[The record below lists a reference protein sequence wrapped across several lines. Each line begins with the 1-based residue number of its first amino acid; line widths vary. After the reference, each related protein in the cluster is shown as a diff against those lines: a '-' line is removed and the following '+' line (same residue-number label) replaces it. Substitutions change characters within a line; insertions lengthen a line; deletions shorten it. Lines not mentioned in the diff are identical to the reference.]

1 LREATGLKVPKAS
14 VEKALTLLMQRGLLS
29 AELKMRPENGYIH
42 IPLSREPFAWEL
54 EMIRNK
60 VPEMVLCDSEFPERQ
75 DKITRFVDFLSDEL
89 PPHLLAS
96 LPHAI
101 DFVGDIAVVE
111 IPPELESHK
120 LVIGAAILKAHK
132 RTKTVLSKSSP
143 VNGVYR
149 LRTFETIG
157 GEARTQTV
165 HKEYGC
171 IYHVDLAKAYFSSR
185 LSHEHLRVASLV
197 NENETV
203 VDMFAGIGPFS
214 ILTAKKHSNVR
225 VYAVDMNPDAF
236 ELLRKN
242 VLVNR
247 VMGKVTPIVGDIRNV
262 VNERLAGVADR
273 VIMNLPERAIEYV
286 DVACK
291 ALKPEGGV
299 IHYYQF
305 VDTPEPL
312 DTAKN
317 RFVEALKQTNRQL
330 IRVAEARIVRGIA
343 PFKYQVAV
351 DAEIK

>member
-1 LREATGLKVPKAS
+1 MIPRAS
-14 VEKALTLLMQRGLLS
+14 VEKTLTLLKQRGLLN
-29 AELKMRPENGYIH
+29 AQLKIRSENDHIR

-54 EMIRNK
+54 EMIRND
-60 VPEMVLCDSEFPERQ
+60 VPDVKLCESEFPERQ
-75 DKITRFVDFLSDEL
+75 EKTTKPADLLSDKL
-89 PPHLLAS
+89 PSHLLAS
-96 LPHAI
+96 LPHAV

-111 IPPELESHK
+111 MPPELEPHK
-120 LVIGAAILKAHK
+120 LAIGAAILKAHK
-132 RTKTVLSKSSP
+132 RVRTVLSKSSP

-157 GEARTQTV
+157 GEVRTQTV
-165 HKEYGC
+165 HREYGC

-185 LSHEHLRVASLV
+185 LSYEHLRVASLV
-197 NENETV
+197 NENETI

-214 ILTAKKHSNVR
+214 ILMAKKHSNVR

-291 ALKPEGGV
+291 ALKPEGG
-299 IHYYQF
+299 ITHYYQF

-312 DTAKN
+312 ETAKN
-317 RFVEALKQTNRQL
+317 QFADALRQTNRQL
-330 IRVAEARIVRGIA
+330 VRMTEARIVRGIA
-343 PFKYQVAV
+343 PFKYQVVV
-351 DAEIK
+351 DVEIK

>member
-1 LREATGLKVPKAS
+1 MREATGLKIPKAS

-29 AELKMRPENGYIH
+29 AELKIRPQNGYIH
-42 IPLSREPFAWEL
+42 IPLSREPFAWEF

-60 VPEMVLCDSEFPERQ
+60 VPEMVLCDSEFHERQ
-75 DKITRFVDFLSDEL
+75 EKITRLADLLSGKL

-96 LPHAI
+96 LPHAV

-120 LVIGAAILKAHK
+120 LAIGAAILKAHK
-132 RTKTVLSKSSP
+132 RTKTVLSKSGP

-165 HKEYGC
+165 HREHGC
-171 IYHVDLAKAYFSSR
+171 VYHVDLAKVYFSSR
-185 LSHEHLRVASLV
+185 LSYEHLRVASLV

-203 VDMFAGIGPFS
+203 VDMFAGLGPFS
-214 ILTAKKHSNVR
+214 ILTAKKRSNVR

-242 VLVNR
+242 VLVNS
-247 VMGKVTPIVGDIRNV
+247 VMGKVTPIVGDIKNV

-273 VIMNLPERAIEYV
+273 AVMNLPERAIEYV
-286 DVACK
+286 DVACR

-312 DTAKN
+312 DAAKN
-317 RFVEALKQTNRQL
+317 QFVEALKQTNRQL
-330 IRVAEARIVRGIA
+330 IRVAEERIVRGIA